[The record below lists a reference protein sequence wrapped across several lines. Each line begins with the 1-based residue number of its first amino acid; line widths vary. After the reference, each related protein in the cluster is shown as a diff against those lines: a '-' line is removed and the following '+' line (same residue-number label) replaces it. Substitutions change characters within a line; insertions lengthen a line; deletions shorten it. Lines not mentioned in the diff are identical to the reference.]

1 MKQLFSLAL
10 VIFISSCS
18 TTQNEYEG
26 VSLTDIEIETQ
37 GNSLE
42 DSDDMREVCSEF
54 KLTKEQVR
62 TYYFESR
69 LSSEQEV
76 HDDYNILP
84 CNSTG
89 TMVINGEL
97 FSWIIR
103 AGGVGNF
110 ESKDKSFVRVCDEKC
125 CKNTKGIC

>member
-1 MKQLFSLAL
+1 MKQLFTFVLM
-10 VIFISSCS
+10 VFVSSCS
-18 TTQNEYEG
+18 TIRNNNENIY
-26 VSLTDIEIETQ
+26 LTDIKIETQ

-42 DSDDMREVCSEF
+42 DSDEMREVCSEF
-54 KLTKEQVR
+54 KLTVEQVR
-62 TYYFESR
+62 TYYFESH

-76 HDDYNILP
+76 HDEYNILP

-89 TMVINGEL
+89 TMIINGEL

-110 ESKDKSFVRVCDEKC
+110 ESEDKSFVRVCDEKC

>member
-1 MKQLFSLAL
+1 MKQILLF
-10 VIFISSCS
+10 VMVVVCSSCA
-18 TTQNEYEG
+18 TTQNKHEN
-26 VSLTDIEIETQ
+26 VSISDIRIETQ

-54 KLTKEQVR
+54 KLTKKQVR
-62 TYYFESR
+62 IYYLESR

-76 HDDYNILP
+76 HDNYNIIP
-84 CNSTG
+84 CNATG
-89 TMVINGEL
+89 TMVINGEQ

-110 ESKDKSFVRVCDEKC
+110 ESKEKSFVRVCDKKC
-125 CKNTKGIC
+125 CELTKGIC

>member
-1 MKQLFSLAL
+1 MKKLFSLAL
-10 VIFISSCS
+10 LIFVSSCV
-18 TTQNEYEG
+18 TKKNEYES
-26 VSLTDIEIETQ
+26 VTLTDITIETQ

-42 DSDDMREVCSEF
+42 DSDMMREVCSEF
-54 KLTKEQVR
+54 MLTKEQVR
-62 TYYFESR
+62 AYYFESR
-69 LSSEQEV
+69 QSNEQEV

-84 CNSTG
+84 CNATG
-89 TMVINGEL
+89 TIIINGEL

-110 ESKDKSFVRVCDEKC
+110 ESRDKSFVRVCDEKC